1 MNEKDLRVRLP
12 RLLKK
17 ELNLDG
23 RTLKEKARFHPIKM
37 TPTLNMIPLSTATM
51 VIPEDDPDVAMHDL
65 IELYNQHGSIGIF
78 RVISVRTN
86 YRQQRE
92 IEMNHAFD
100 LLSDAIYP
108 GSPAGDEDFEGTVA
122 SYLTELIGAQ
132 TQKLN
137 GTAYWQLGTC
147 ADTSYWSKKIAYDNV
162 LEGFMDVAK
171 NHEDYIYTF
180 DFTTFPWTVNF
191 VARDSSVLSEFRL
204 RRNIDSCQVTLDDSS
219 LCTRLYLSVTT
230 KTTVTE
236 SGRTAGEKTSS
247 TFYTYN
253 DDAAQSAYGIVCKA
267 AGINKWEVPNT
278 QAWVDAY
285 FARHSQP
292 TVQIQI
298 EGEDLKELTGES
310 IDEMHLG
317 RICRTTLPAYNDVFL
332 ERVVSVTYPDALR
345 TPTRVTVSL
354 ANKRQKAE
362 DGIASVTKEASSASS
377 AARGAGRAAGN
388 NKTDQEAQQIRYNLK
403 VEQDNRHFAI
413 LATEEQWNEA
423 AQQYDLTHQTKFY
436 QDARKFSLIATANE
450 YAAAETGGTTL
461 VGTMQSEIN
470 QTAEAITL
478 EVTRATGAEGTLS
491 SRITQTADAIT
502 LEVTNRQDADDALS
516 ASIALKA
523 DSATVTARFVN
534 IESDITTINSSLT
547 TLTGSLTV
555 GNTLTVDRGITAYGG
570 ISAAGESGMSAHH
583 ATFTNLTATG
593 TVTLGATSATSLAA
607 SSLSVGGDAVS
618 KTTLSVVTEFTQA
631 LGQTAPTTNVILLT
645 TYASSVTPW
654 TVPAGSTITF
664 TVE

>member
-1 MNEKDLRVRLP
+1 MSEKDMHVRLP
-12 RLLKK
+12 RLLQKA
-17 ELNLDG
+17 LNADG
-23 RTLKEKARFHPIKM
+23 QTLKEKARFHPIKM

-51 VIPEDDPDVAMHDL
+51 VIPEDDPDVAMHDF

-122 SYLTELIGAQ
+122 GYLTELIGAQ

-171 NHEDYIYTF
+171 DHEDYWFTF

-191 VARDSSVLSEFRL
+191 VRRNSTVVSEFRL
-204 RRNIDSCQVTLDDSS
+204 RRNIESCQVTLDDSS

-236 SGRTAGEKTSS
+236 SGQTAGEKTSS
-247 TFYTYN
+247 TYYTYN
-253 DDAAQSAYGIVCKA
+253 DDSAQSTYGIVCKA
-267 AGINKWEVPNT
+267 AGIDKWEVPDVS
-278 QAWVDAY
+278 AWVDAY
-285 FARHSQP
+285 FERHSQP
-292 TVQIQI
+292 SVQIQI

-317 RICRTTLPAYNDVFL
+317 RICRTALPAYDDVFL
-332 ERVVSVTYPDALR
+332 ERIVSVTYPDALR
-345 TPTRVTVSL
+345 MPTRVTVAL

-362 DGIASVTKEASSASS
+362 DGIASVTKEAKSASS
-377 AARGAGRAAGN
+377 SAKSAGRAGSN
-388 NKTDQEAQQIRYNLK
+388 NKTDETAQEIRYNLK

-423 AQQYDLTHQTKFY
+423 AQQYDLTHETKFY
-436 QDARKFSLIATANE
+436 QDARKFSLIATENE
-450 YAAAETGGTTL
+450 YAAAESGGTTL
-461 VGTMQSEIN
+461 VNTLQSSIT
-470 QTAEAITL
+470 QTATEIRT
-478 EVTRATGAEGTLS
+478 EVSNTAAGLS
-491 SRITQTADAIT
+491 SRITQNADNIT

-547 TLTGSLTV
+547 TLTGALTV

-593 TVTLGATSATSLAA
+593 TVTLGATTATSLAA
-607 SSLSVGGDAVS
+607 TSLSVGGDSVS

-631 LGQTAPTTNVILLT
+631 LGQTAPTTNVTVLT

-654 TVPAGSTITF
+654 TVPAGTTITF
-664 TVE
+664 SVE

>member
-12 RLLKK
+12 RLLQKA
-17 ELNLDG
+17 LNADG
-23 RTLKEKARFHPIKM
+23 KTLKEKARFHPIKM
-37 TPTLNMIPLSTATM
+37 TPTLNMIPLSTAIM
-51 VIPEDDPDVAMHDL
+51 VIPEDDPDVAMHDF

-122 SYLTELIGAQ
+122 GYLTELIGAQ

-171 NHEDYIYTF
+171 DHEDYWFTF

-191 VARDSSVLSEFRL
+191 VRRNSTVVSEFRL
-204 RRNIDSCQVTLDDSS
+204 RRNIESCQVTLDDSS

-236 SGRTAGEKTSS
+236 SGQTAGEKTSS
-247 TFYTYN
+247 TYYTYN
-253 DDAAQSAYGIVCKA
+253 DDSAQSTYGIVCKA
-267 AGINKWEVPNT
+267 AGIDRWEVPDVD
-278 QAWVDAY
+278 AWVDAY
-285 FARHSQP
+285 FERHSQP
-292 TVQIQI
+292 SVQIQI

-317 RICRTTLPAYNDVFL
+317 RICRTALPAYDDVFL
-332 ERVVSVTYPDALR
+332 ERIVSVTYPDALR
-345 TPTRVTVSL
+345 MPTRVTVAL

-362 DGIASVTKEASSASS
+362 DGIASVTKEAKSASS
-377 AARGAGRAAGN
+377 SAKSAGRAGSN
-388 NKTDQEAQQIRYNLK
+388 NKTDETAQEIRYNLK

-423 AQQYDLTHQTKFY
+423 AQQYDLTHETKFY
-436 QDARKFSLIATANE
+436 QDARKFSLIATENE
-450 YAAAETGGTTL
+450 YAAAESGGTTL
-461 VGTMQSEIN
+461 VNTLQSSIT
-470 QTAEAITL
+470 QTATEIRT
-478 EVTRATGAEGTLS
+478 EVSNTAAGLS
-491 SRITQTADAIT
+491 SRITQNADNIT

-547 TLTGSLTV
+547 TLTGALTV

-593 TVTLGATSATSLAA
+593 TVTLGATTATSLAA
-607 SSLSVGGDAVS
+607 TSLSVGGDAVS

-631 LGQTAPTTNVILLT
+631 LGQTAPTTNVTVLT

-654 TVPAGSTITF
+654 TVPAGTTITF
-664 TVE
+664 SVE

>member
-1 MNEKDLRVRLP
+1 MNENDLRVRLP
-12 RLLKK
+12 RLLQKA
-17 ELNLDG
+17 LNADG
-23 RTLKEKARFHPIKM
+23 KTLKEKARFHPIKM

-51 VIPEDDPDVAMHDL
+51 VIPEDDPDVAMHDF

-122 SYLTELIGAQ
+122 GYLTELIGAQ

-171 NHEDYIYTF
+171 DHEDYWFTF

-191 VARDSSVLSEFRL
+191 VRRNSTIVSEFRL
-204 RRNIDSCQVTLDDSS
+204 RRNIESCQVTLDDSS

-236 SGRTAGEKTSS
+236 SGQTAGEKTSS
-247 TFYTYN
+247 TYYTYN
-253 DDAAQSAYGIVCKA
+253 DDSAQSTYGIVCKA
-267 AGINKWEVPNT
+267 AGIDKWEVPDVS
-278 QAWVDAY
+278 AWVDAY
-285 FARHSQP
+285 FERHSQP
-292 TVQIQI
+292 SVQIQI

-317 RICRTTLPAYNDVFL
+317 RICRTALPAYDDVFL
-332 ERVVSVTYPDALR
+332 ERIVSVTYPDALR

-362 DGIASVTKEASSASS
+362 DGIASVTKEAKSASS
-377 AARGAGRAAGN
+377 SAKSAGRAGGN
-388 NKTDQEAQQIRYNLK
+388 TKTDEAAQEIRYNLK

-423 AQQYDLTHQTKFY
+423 AQQYDLTHETKFY
-436 QDARKFSLIATANE
+436 QDARKFSLIATENE
-450 YAAAETGGTTL
+450 YAAAESGGTTL
-461 VGTMQSEIN
+461 VNTLQSSIT
-470 QTAEAITL
+470 QTATEIRT
-478 EVTRATGAEGTLS
+478 EVSNTAAGLS
-491 SRITQTADAIT
+491 SRITQNADNIT

-547 TLTGSLTV
+547 TLTGALTV

-593 TVTLGATSATSLAA
+593 TVTLGATTATSLAA
-607 SSLSVGGDAVS
+607 TSLSVGGDSVS

-631 LGQTAPTTNVILLT
+631 LGQTAPTTNVTVLT

-654 TVPAGSTITF
+654 TVPAGTTITF
-664 TVE
+664 SVE

>member
-1 MNEKDLRVRLP
+1 MSEKDMHVRLP
-12 RLLKK
+12 RLLQKA
-17 ELNLDG
+17 LNADG
-23 RTLKEKARFHPIKM
+23 QTLKEKARFHPIKM

-51 VIPEDDPDVAMHDL
+51 VIPEDDPDVAMHDF

-108 GSPAGDEDFEGTVA
+108 GSPAGDEGFEGTVA
-122 SYLTELIGAQ
+122 GYLTELIGAQ

-171 NHEDYIYTF
+171 DHEDYWFTF

-191 VARDSSVLSEFRL
+191 VRRNSTIVSEFRL
-204 RRNIDSCQVTLDDSS
+204 RRNIESCQVTLDDSS

-236 SGRTAGEKTSS
+236 SGQTAGEKTSS
-247 TFYTYN
+247 TYYTYN
-253 DDAAQSAYGIVCKA
+253 DDSAQSTYGIVCKA
-267 AGINKWEVPNT
+267 AGIDKWEVPDVS
-278 QAWVDAY
+278 AWVDAY
-285 FARHSQP
+285 FERHSQP
-292 TVQIQI
+292 SVQIQI

-317 RICRTTLPAYNDVFL
+317 RICRTALPAYDDVFL
-332 ERVVSVTYPDALR
+332 ERIVSVTYPDALR
-345 TPTRVTVSL
+345 MPTRVTVAL

-362 DGIASVTKEASSASS
+362 DGIASVTKEAKSASS
-377 AARGAGRAAGN
+377 SAKSAGRAGSN
-388 NKTDQEAQQIRYNLK
+388 NKTDETAQEIRYNLK

-423 AQQYDLTHQTKFY
+423 AQQYDLTHETKFY
-436 QDARKFSLIATANE
+436 QDARKFSLIATENE
-450 YAAAETGGTTL
+450 YAAAESGGTTL
-461 VGTMQSEIN
+461 VNTLQSSIT
-470 QTAEAITL
+470 QTATEIRT
-478 EVTRATGAEGTLS
+478 EVSNTAAGLS
-491 SRITQTADAIT
+491 SRITQNADNIT

-516 ASIALKA
+516 ASVALKA
-523 DSATVTARFVN
+523 DSATVTARFVD

-547 TLTGSLTV
+547 TLTGALTV

-593 TVTLGATSATSLAA
+593 TVTLGATTATSLAA
-607 SSLSVGGDAVS
+607 TSLSVGGDSVS

-631 LGQTAPTTNVILLT
+631 LGQTAPTTNVTVLT

-654 TVPAGSTITF
+654 TVPAGTTITF
-664 TVE
+664 SVE

>member
-12 RLLKK
+12 RLLQKA
-17 ELNLDG
+17 LNADG
-23 RTLKEKARFHPIKM
+23 KTLKEKARFHPIKM

-51 VIPEDDPDVAMHDL
+51 VIPEDDPDVAMHDF

-122 SYLTELIGAQ
+122 GYLMELIGAQ

-171 NHEDYIYTF
+171 DHEDYWFTF

-191 VARDSSVLSEFRL
+191 VRRNSTVVSEFRL
-204 RRNIDSCQVTLDDSS
+204 RRNIESCQVTLDDSS

-236 SGRTAGEKTSS
+236 SGQTAGEKTSS
-247 TFYTYN
+247 TYYTYN
-253 DDAAQSAYGIVCKA
+253 DDSAQSTYGIVCKA
-267 AGINKWEVPNT
+267 AGIDKWEVPDVS
-278 QAWVDAY
+278 AWVDAY
-285 FARHSQP
+285 FERHSQP
-292 TVQIQI
+292 SVQIQI

-317 RICRTTLPAYNDVFL
+317 RICRTALPAYDDVFL
-332 ERVVSVTYPDALR
+332 ERIVSVTYPDALR
-345 TPTRVTVSL
+345 MPTRVTVAL

-362 DGIASVTKEASSASS
+362 DGIASVTKEAKSASS
-377 AARGAGRAAGN
+377 AATSAGRAGSN
-388 NKTDQEAQQIRYNLK
+388 NKTDETAQEIRYNLK

-423 AQQYDLTHQTKFY
+423 AQQYDLTHETKFY
-436 QDARKFSLIATANE
+436 QDARKFSLIATENE
-450 YAAAETGGTTL
+450 YAAAESGGTTL
-461 VGTMQSEIN
+461 VNTLQSSIT
-470 QTAEAITL
+470 QTATEIRT
-478 EVTRATGAEGTLS
+478 EVSNTAAGLS
-491 SRITQTADAIT
+491 SRITQNADNIT

-547 TLTGSLTV
+547 TLTGALTV

-593 TVTLGATSATSLAA
+593 TVTLGATTATSLAA
-607 SSLSVGGDAVS
+607 TSLSVGGDSVS

-631 LGQTAPTTNVILLT
+631 LGQTAPTTNVTVLT

-654 TVPAGSTITF
+654 TVPAGTTITF
-664 TVE
+664 SVE

>member
-1 MNEKDLRVRLP
+1 MSEKDMYVRLP
-12 RLLKK
+12 RLLQKA
-17 ELNLDG
+17 LNADG
-23 RTLKEKARFHPIKM
+23 QTLKEKARFHPIKM

-51 VIPEDDPDVAMHDL
+51 VIPEDDPEVAMHDF

-122 SYLTELIGAQ
+122 GYLTELIGAQ

-162 LEGFMDVAK
+162 LEDFMDVAK
-171 NHEDYIYTF
+171 DHEDYWFTF

-191 VARDSSVLSEFRL
+191 VRRNSTVVSEFRL
-204 RRNIDSCQVTLDDSS
+204 RRNIESCQVTLDDSS

-236 SGRTAGEKTSS
+236 SGQTAGEKTSS
-247 TFYTYN
+247 TYYTYN
-253 DDAAQSAYGIVCKA
+253 DDSAQSTYGIVCKA
-267 AGINKWEVPNT
+267 AGIDKWEVPDVD
-278 QAWVDAY
+278 AWVDAY
-285 FARHSQP
+285 FERHSQP
-292 TVQIQI
+292 SVQIQI

-317 RICRTTLPAYNDVFL
+317 RICRTALPAYDDVFL
-332 ERVVSVTYPDALR
+332 ERIVSVTYPDALR
-345 TPTRVTVSL
+345 TPTRVTVAL

-362 DGIASVTKEASSASS
+362 DGIASVTKEAKSASS
-377 AARGAGRAAGN
+377 AATSAGRAGSN
-388 NKTDQEAQQIRYNLK
+388 NKTDEAAQEIRYNLK

-423 AQQYDLTHQTKFY
+423 AQQYDLTHETKFY
-436 QDARKFSLIATANE
+436 QDARKFSLIATENE
-450 YAAAETGGTTL
+450 YAAAESGGTTL
-461 VGTMQSEIN
+461 VNTLQSSIT
-470 QTAEAITL
+470 QTATEIRT
-478 EVTRATGAEGTLS
+478 EVSNTAAGLS
-491 SRITQTADAIT
+491 SRITQNADNIT

-547 TLTGSLTV
+547 TLTGALTV

-593 TVTLGATSATSLAA
+593 TVTLGATTATSLAA
-607 SSLSVGGDAVS
+607 TSLSVGGDSVS

-631 LGQTAPTTNVILLT
+631 LGQTAPTTNVTVLT

-654 TVPAGSTITF
+654 TVPAGTTITF
-664 TVE
+664 SVE